1 MGLSRRLKD
10 GKNIGELVCPP
21 WCPSHGDIK
30 VHMALKCVSS
40 SLCQTGSNSTSLF
53 GAAVGFPRAAN
64 SATGGDK
71 MLQTASFVPNS
82 PFPSLLLA
90 DYTSCVATPVS

>member
-10 GKNIGELVCPP
+10 GKNIGELVYPP

-40 SLCQTGSNSTSLF
+40 SPCQTGSNSTSLF
-53 GAAVGFPRAAN
+53 GAAVGFPRAVN